1 MSLKSCE
8 KTEKNTYELTVE
20 VSEEVFKKA
29 LDDTYNKQKKNI
41 VIPGF
46 RKGKAP
52 RGYIEKYYGEGV
64 FFEGALDK
72 IYPDATSEAIENSK
86 LDVVSQPF
94 DIEVSKIGKDGA
106 EYKFKVTVKPEIKL
120 GEYKGLSAEKESTKI
135 SDDEL
140 EHRLTHMRE
149 DNAVLEEKKKKAAK
163 GDVVNIDFEGF
174 VDGEAFDG
182 GKAENQEITIGEGKF
197 IPGFEDGVI
206 GHKAG
211 EEFEIK
217 VVFPE
222 DYAGK
227 LGGKEAVFK
236 SKLNAVKVKVL
247 PELDDEFAKDVSEFD
262 TLKEMKDALKDEME
276 HAKKHQSE
284 DKFQNDILT
293 QVVDGCEV
301 EIPDVMIENEIDRQV
316 EEFNYN
322 LSQQGMNLKTYL
334 GYLGMDEKGYRN
346 TLKPSAEK
354 HVKLSLALEKIAETE
369 KLSVSDE
376 DVEKRYDEYASTY
389 KMEKEQ
395 LKKIID
401 VEHLKKEIMPQKAID
416 FILKNSKE
424 SAAKSEIKKKTP
436 AKKTEGKKESAAKK
450 TESKKESVA
459 KKTTKPAV
467 KKTATKKTT
476 EKKAEDKE

>member
-20 VSEEVFKKA
+20 VSAEVFKKA

-72 IYPDATSEAIENSK
+72 VYPEATSEAIESSK

-94 DIEVSKIGKDGA
+94 DVEVSKIGKDGA
-106 EYKFKVTVKPEIKL
+106 EYKFKVSVKPEIKL
-120 GEYKGLSAEKESTKI
+120 GEYKGLSAEKESTEV
-135 SDDEL
+135 SDEEL
-140 EHRLTHMRE
+140 EHKLMHMRE

-163 GDVVNIDFEGF
+163 GDVVSLDFEGF
-174 VDGEAFDG
+174 VDGEAFEG

-197 IPGFEDGVI
+197 IPGFEDGVV

-217 VVFPE
+217 VTFPE

-227 LGGKEAVFK
+227 LGGKEAIFK
-236 SKLNAVKVKVL
+236 SKLNAVKVRVL

-293 QVVDGCEV
+293 QVIDGCEV
-301 EIPDVMIENEIDRQV
+301 DIPEVMIENEVDRQV

-334 GYLGMDEKGYRN
+334 GYLGMDEKDYRN

-354 HVKLSLALEKIAETE
+354 HVKLTLALEKIAETE

-389 KMEKEQ
+389 KMEKDQ
-395 LKKIID
+395 LKKIIE

-424 SAAKSEIKKKTP
+424 GAAKPSAKKKAP
-436 AKKTEGKKESAAKK
+436 AKKVAEKKETAEKKSPAKKPAAKK
-450 TESKKESVA
+450 TAE
-459 KKTTKPAV
+459 KKT
-467 KKTATKKTT
+467 
-476 EKKAEDKE
+476 EDKE